1 MLSLAYSPGY
11 DARSFATKCLRK
23 DEILTTCNVSN
34 QRTPTTLVLL
44 LAVILIIPTQTAV
57 AKETTLTL
65 TELRKERKMMAHRKR
80 RIIFNNDGDD
90 IGGHGASTPDGLL
103 QLRTKALLGSQVD
116 SIFYHSTF
124 GMKVIFEDGAFNSIY
139 EYPDTRGVASRNCK
153 ALIASYGKDALDVMI
168 DYCRKHDLEIFYSNR
183 MNDVHDFYFPEM
195 LSAIK
200 VRHPEYVIGHGD
212 KNPEET
218 LRLMRQG
225 KKTNTGLNF
234 GLKVIRNLTVD
245 AMRQVCRNYDIDG
258 LELDYFR
265 SPSLFQSPVSP
276 QEVELHND
284 MMREMRKMTEEEGL
298 RRGRPILIAARGI
311 NDPQSSLKFGIDIET
326 WLDEDLIDILMP
338 IHLHRQQ
345 GPLKSFFELAH
356 HYNVSAYPCLR
367 ANETRHTWRVC
378 RGEAMS
384 RFAEGADG
392 ITTFNQFDPTHQRWR
407 ELGDPEILRDLNR
420 TYTCPYYL
428 PVTVTEDP
436 CGPLPLLVGADMA
449 TAPTNGKRR
458 SRKLRVQVT
467 SLTAQHDF
475 QLDVNGKTIAT
486 SNVSPALTNL
496 MQDVWLEYLPDP
508 TIFNAGQ
515 NLVTAWIS
523 SNDHLKDQITELK
536 AGTTVVPFSEKWQ
549 FATDPADT
557 GVTKKWYTANFDDS
571 QWKKVQPYN
580 DQGWGPEIGKYDGYG
595 WYRGKLPALP
605 DNTTVKYLY
614 LYFGAVDEQAWIY
627 LNGKKIA
634 EHTTES
640 TGKSIHQLWEIPF
653 IVDITR
659 LVDRNR
665 PNTLV
670 VRVHNETRQGGI
682 WRPTSLI
689 VSDVKDMNPNLFARY
704 QNGSLG
710 VVQIT
715 AIELE
720 VKVSN

>member
-124 GMKVIFEDGAFNSIY
+124 GMKVIFEDGAFNRIY

-153 ALIASYGKDALDVMI
+153 AMIASYGKDALDVMI

-183 MNDVHDFYFPEM
+183 MNDVHDFYFPEI

-265 SPSLFQSPVSP
+265 SPSLFRSPVSP

-356 HYNVSAYPCLR
+356 HYNVSDYPCLR

-449 TAPTNGKRR
+449 TAPANGKRR

-508 TIFNAGQ
+508 TIFNAG
-515 NLVTAWIS
+515 
-523 SNDHLKDQITELK
+523 
-536 AGTTVVPFSEKWQ
+536 
-549 FATDPADT
+549 
-557 GVTKKWYTANFDDS
+557 
-571 QWKKVQPYN
+571 
-580 DQGWGPEIGKYDGYG
+580 
-595 WYRGKLPALP
+595 
-605 DNTTVKYLY
+605 
-614 LYFGAVDEQAWIY
+614 
-627 LNGKKIA
+627 
-634 EHTTES
+634 
-640 TGKSIHQLWEIPF
+640 
-653 IVDITR
+653 
-659 LVDRNR
+659 
-665 PNTLV
+665 
-670 VRVHNETRQGGI
+670 
-682 WRPTSLI
+682 
-689 VSDVKDMNPNLFARY
+689 
-704 QNGSLG
+704 
-710 VVQIT
+710 
-715 AIELE
+715 
-720 VKVSN
+720 